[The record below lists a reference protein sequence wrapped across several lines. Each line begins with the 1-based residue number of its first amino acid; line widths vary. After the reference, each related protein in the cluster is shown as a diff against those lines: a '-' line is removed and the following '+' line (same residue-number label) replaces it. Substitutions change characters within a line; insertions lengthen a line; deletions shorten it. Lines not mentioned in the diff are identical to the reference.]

1 MNKRRIGRFIRKFIY
16 RFYSNKRLAERIG
29 ECAEFARKDL
39 ELKDLEKFTDEFA
52 SLSKVLVDRYN
63 KEDRKEIL
71 DMMYVSAY
79 IAKQEERNK

>member
-16 RFYSNKRLAERIG
+16 RFYSNERLAERIG

-39 ELKDLEKFTDEFA
+39 ELKSLEKFTDEFI
-52 SLSKVLVDRYN
+52 SLSTVLVNRYE
-63 KEDRKEIL
+63 KEDRKEII

-79 IAKQEERNK
+79 IAKQQERDK